1 MPTVEIQRVHRLG
14 KKRNEEKP
22 RPSIAR
28 FPRCNNCEEILS
40 MGSRLRGSTFRMYQ
54 DLPHE
59 IVARRRKQM
68 NTFKEARNNKIP
80 ASFSRAQPGKLFIK
94 GKFWPA
100 GKPLEI
106 PE

>member
-1 MPTVEIQRVHRLG
+1 
-14 KKRNEEKP
+14 
-22 RPSIAR
+22 
-28 FPRCNNCEEILS
+28 
-40 MGSRLRGSTFRMYQ
+40 MYQ

-68 NTFKEARNNKIP
+68 NTFKEARRNNIP
-80 ASFSRAQPGKLFIK
+80 ASFSEAQPDKLFIK